1 MSIAA
6 KKNKVV
12 CMPGHS
18 YIYLPELIRMKRA
31 LEGKRLG
38 VPAYVYLSEMYYMPK
53 ELAVKYTGPE
63 TDVLCHQLYLCLGI
77 FRYANADNS
86 ISYMY
91 RGKGK

>member
-1 MSIAA
+1 MCILTPPEFHYIYAMKGIEAGKHVLVEKPVSFSDREIEEMSIAA

-38 VPAYVYLSEMYYMPK
+38 VPAYVYL
-53 ELAVKYTGPE
+53 
-63 TDVLCHQLYLCLGI
+63 
-77 FRYANADNS
+77 
-86 ISYMY
+86 
-91 RGKGK
+91 